1 MKDFDYYKTFNLC
14 KAYANLGI
22 RKQRIIEF
30 LFSVDAFTG
39 TYTEFTKQLIK
50 NQDLQLSIKQNIS
63 NIRKDLKYLEE
74 NNIIHIGNAVKNKKL
89 IFLLDDWMNS
99 LVNLHC

>member
-30 LFSVDAFTG
+30 LFNVDAFEG

-63 NIRKDLKYLEE
+63 NIRKDLKCLEE
-74 NNIIHIGNAVKNKKL
+74 NNIIYIRNDIKNKKL
-89 IFLLDDWMNS
+89 IFLMDDWMNS
-99 LVNLHC
+99 LVNLYC